1 MDLYGFIGKNG
12 GWTLITQQESGIN
25 MVCSNRNRGQS
36 WIKQQ
41 EYVVCQDDCGYMTN
55 IWRYTTMNQWHALS
69 RQTNED
75 ITSYHH
81 CPSSDFT
88 VSDDWVQFPELE
100 IGIRYEDAVFHCHTE
115 PTFRAAEAWT
125 LAVSYICCFTQC
137 FFLLKE
143 NLKETMGFQCFFFK
157 NMFLPPHD
165 RGFLSFLQDFSHPIS
180 GCTVGMLPHDQP
192 PGRSDGPIRSGWCCQ
207 QVPPKWRFWKGSCY
221 FDWWLKGL

>member
-1 MDLYGFIGKNG
+1 MYCSNENWQIERLTSKKWRSTVDLYGFIGKNG

-157 NMFLPPHD
+157 KYVFT
-165 RGFLSFLQDFSHPIS
+165 S
-180 GCTVGMLPHDQP
+180 T
-192 PGRSDGPIRSGWCCQ
+192 W
-207 QVPPKWRFWKGSCY
+207 
-221 FDWWLKGL
+221 